1 MSIPGRFA
9 DWLRQKEGKLTH
21 EMVLS
26 PGRFGLGRTPQRLQP
41 DSTTSMICGFCST
54 GCGLKIHLKDGKA
67 VNLTP
72 DPDYPVNL
80 GMACPKGWEAL
91 TPLKAEDRATAPLLR
106 IDDGR
111 QIKVDWDTALRTFTD
126 RWKGIM
132 ERHGKGSVAF
142 LSTGQIP
149 TEEMF
154 MLGLV
159 SKFGM
164 GMIHGDANTRQ
175 CMATSHAAYKQSFGF
190 DAPPFTYKDFE
201 ESDVLVFF
209 GANPCIAHPIMWER
223 VMMNPRKPE
232 ILVVDPRQTE
242 TALAASRHYPLLPK
256 SDLALLYGLAHVLL
270 REGWVDRDFIEAHT
284 EGFGAFAEHV
294 RAFDPAS
301 VGAATGLG
309 EEEVVDLA
317 SRIRPGRR
325 VSLWWTMGVNQSYE
339 GVRTAQAII
348 NLALMT
354 GNIGKPGTGANSI
367 TGQVNAMGSRIFS
380 NTTSLVGGRN
390 FQDAAHRAEVS
401 RILGIPEESIQREPG
416 LAYDQ
421 ILEGVME
428 GRIKGLWVIATNPA
442 HSWVNQDSFRRA
454 AEKLDFLVVQD
465 MYPNTET
472 ARLAHLVLPSACWGE
487 KEGTV
492 INSERRIGLFKK
504 VAPAPGMALADF
516 YILKLMAEYW
526 GCGDLFK
533 DLDTPEQA
541 FLKMA
546 ELSRGR
552 PCDFSGI
559 DDYRLIDREGGIQ
572 WPYPAS
578 AGAPPSAAPGDT
590 APAASRA
597 AGYAPGD
604 ADQPSSRGAPT
615 AAPAPAAA
623 SGASPAR
630 ERRLFEDGRFYHPD
644 GKARFLFSAPA
655 AIPEPVTSEFPFAL
669 LTGRASSAQ
678 WHTNTRTGKSAVLR
692 KLYSADPQLEIHP
705 DDARRLKLAAG
716 DWVTVRSRRGAARA
730 RVLPA
735 STVRPGQLFLAMHDA
750 AVNRL
755 TYPAFD
761 PHSRQPSY
769 KHAAVRVEKEAA

>member
-1 MSIPGRFA
+1 MDLTGKFA
-9 DWLRQKEGKLTH
+9 DWMRQREGKLTH
-21 EMVLS
+21 EMVLT
-26 PGRFGLGRTPQRLQP
+26 PGRFGLGRTPERLQP
-41 DSTTSMICGFCST
+41 DSTTSMICGYCST
-54 GCGLKIHLKDGKA
+54 GCSLKIHMKDGKA

-72 DPDYPVNL
+72 DPGYPVNL

-91 TPLKAEDRATAPLLR
+91 TPLKADDRALAPLLR
-106 IDDGR
+106 GSDGR
-111 QIKVDWDTALRTFTD
+111 MAEVDWDVALKTFTG
-126 RWKGIM
+126 RWKDIM
-132 ERHGKGSVAF
+132 ARHGPGSVAF

-175 CMATSHAAYKQSFGF
+175 CMATSHVAYKQSFGF

-232 ILVVDPRQTE
+232 IVVVDPRQTE
-242 TALAASRHYPLLPK
+242 TALAATRHFALLPK
-256 SDLALLYGLAHVLL
+256 SDLPLLYSVAHVLI
-270 REGWVDRDFIEAHT
+270 REGWVDKEFVAAHT
-284 EGFGAFAEHV
+284 DGFEAFKTHV
-294 RAFDPAS
+294 ATYDPKG
-301 VGAATGLG
+301 VGEVTGLG
-309 EEEVVDLA
+309 QGAIEELA
-317 SRIRPGRR
+317 RLIRPGRR
-325 VSLWWTMGVNQSYE
+325 SSLWWTMGVNQSYE

-348 NLALMT
+348 NLALLT

-367 TGQVNAMGSRIFS
+367 TGQVNAMGSRLFS

-401 RILGIPEESIQREPG
+401 RILAIPEERIQKQPG

-421 ILEGVME
+421 ILDGVME
-428 GRIKGLWVIATNPA
+428 GKIKGLWVIATNPA
-442 HSWVNQDSFRRA
+442 HSWVNQDSFKQA
-454 AEKLDFLVVQD
+454 AAKLDFLVVQD
-465 MYPNTET
+465 MFPTTET
-472 ARLAHLVLPSACWGE
+472 ARMAHLVLPSAGWGE

-492 INSERRIGLFKK
+492 INSERRIGLFKQ
-504 VAPAPGMALADF
+504 VSPAPGKALSDF
-516 YILKLMAEYW
+516 YILKLIAEYW
-526 GCGDLFK
+526 GCGKMFEK
-533 DLDTPEQA
+533 LDTPEQA
-541 FLKMA
+541 FKAMV

-552 PCDFSGI
+552 PCDITGI
-559 DDYRLIDREGGIQ
+559 EDYRHIDREGGIQ
-572 WPYPAS
+572 WPFP
-578 AGAPPSAAPGDT
+578 AGAPM
-590 APAASRA
+590 
-597 AGYAPGD
+597 
-604 ADQPSSRGAPT
+604 
-615 AAPAPAAA
+615 
-623 SGASPAR
+623 SGSER
-630 ERRLFEDGRFYHPD
+630 ERRLFADGRFFHPD
-644 GKARFLFSAPA
+644 GKAKFLFSPPQ
-655 AIPEPVTSEFPFAL
+655 AIPEPVSTDFPFAL

-678 WHTNTRTGKSAVLR
+678 WHTNSRTGKSAVLR
-692 KLYSADPQLEIHP
+692 KLYSEDSQLEIHP
-705 DDARRLKLAAG
+705 DDARILGLASG

-769 KHAAVRVEKEAA
+769 KHCAVQVEKEPA

>member
-1 MSIPGRFA
+1 MELAGRFA
-9 DWLRQKEGKLTH
+9 NWMRQREGRLTR
-21 EMVLS
+21 ELVLT
-26 PGRFGLGRTPQRLQP
+26 PGRFGLGRMPERLQP

-54 GCGLKIHLKDGKA
+54 GCGLKVHLKDGKA

-72 DPDYPVNL
+72 DPKYPVNL

-91 TPLKAEDRATAPLLR
+91 TPLKAGDRAVTPLLR
-106 IDDGR
+106 GSDGR
-111 QIKVDWDTALRTFTD
+111 MAEVDWDTAMRAFVG
-126 RWKGIM
+126 RWKDIM
-132 ERHGKGSVAF
+132 ARHGAGSTAF

-159 SKFGM
+159 AKFGM

-175 CMATSHAAYKQSFGF
+175 CMATSHVAYKQSFGF

-242 TALAASRHYPLLPK
+242 TALAATRHFPLLPK
-256 SDLALLYGLAHVLL
+256 TDLPLLYAVANVLI
-270 REGWVDRDFIEAHT
+270 REGWVDEAFVAAHT
-284 EGFGAFAEHV
+284 EGFEAFRQHV
-294 RAFDPAS
+294 STYDPKA
-301 VGAATGLG
+301 VGEVTGLG
-309 EEEVVDLA
+309 EDAIRDLA
-317 SRIRPGRR
+317 GKLKPGRR

-348 NLALMT
+348 NLALLT

-401 RILGIPEESIQREPG
+401 RILGVPEEGIQRKPG

-421 ILEGVME
+421 ILEGVMA
-428 GRIKGLWVIATNPA
+428 GNIKGLWVIATNPA
-442 HSWVNQDSFRRA
+442 HSWVNQDSFKA
-454 AEKLDFLVVQD
+454 AARKLDFLVVQD

-472 ARLAHLVLPSACWGE
+472 AQLAHLVLPSACWGE

-492 INSERRIGLFKK
+492 INSERRIGLFKQ
-504 VAPAPGMALADF
+504 VSPAPGKALADF
-516 YILKLMAEYW
+516 YILKLIAEYW
-526 GCGDLFK
+526 GCGDLFRE
-533 DLDTPEQA
+533 LDTPEHA
-541 FLKMA
+541 FRKMA

-559 DDYRLIDREGGIQ
+559 DDYRLIDREGGVQ
-572 WPYPAS
+572 WPYPRE
-578 AGAPPSAAPGDT
+578 AA
-590 APAASRA
+590 
-597 AGYAPGD
+597 
-604 ADQPSSRGAPT
+604 
-615 AAPAPAAA
+615 
-623 SGASPAR
+623 GASPER
-630 ERRLFEDGRFYHPD
+630 ERRLFADGRFYHPD
-644 GKARFLFSAPA
+644 GKARFLFAPPQP
-655 AIPEPVTSEFPFAL
+655 IPEPVDAEFPYAL
-669 LTGRASSAQ
+669 LTGRSSSAQ

-692 KLYSADPQLEIHP
+692 KLYPEDPQLEIHP
-705 DDARRLKLAAG
+705 DDAERLGVASG
-716 DWVTVRSRRGAARA
+716 DWVTVRSRRGEARA

-735 STVRPGQLFLAMHDA
+735 STVRPGQVFLAMHDD

-755 TYPAFD
+755 TFPAFD

-769 KHAAVRVEKEAA
+769 KHSAVRVEKSPAQG